1 MHDDDWVCYHT
12 GSRKMRDVMN
22 IPKEV
27 RMAVAHSTLLTEMS
41 DMMHSDC
48 LRDKDCVSAMN
59 FHVQI

>member
-1 MHDDDWVCYHT
+1 
-12 GSRKMRDVMN
+12 MRDVMN